1 MQDGGVRTSG
11 GGALPAFAARG
22 GADRRG
28 HRSAHGCLHA
38 AAAASALSV
47 KTGIDFFFRERKTV
61 STGGGPVSVRGS
73 WTRPILAG
81 IVHGLLF

>member
-1 MQDGGVRTSG
+1 MEARLVQQLEGGSGMQDGGVRTSG

-28 HRSAHGCLHA
+28 HRSAHGCLDA

-47 KTGIDFFFRERKTV
+47 KTGIDLFF
-61 STGGGPVSVRGS
+61 
-73 WTRPILAG
+73 
-81 IVHGLLF
+81 